1 MKFSVDRIEEGIAV
15 LENINS
21 KEMIEVEISEL
32 DFVIFEGNIL
42 VYENG
47 IFSLDK
53 SDEELRREVLRERLN
68 NLKKSENNE

>member
-21 KEMIEVEISEL
+21 KEIIEVEISEL
-32 DFVIFEGNIL
+32 DFAIFEGNIL
-42 VYENG
+42 VYETG

-53 SDEELRREVLRERLN
+53 SEEELRREALRERLN
-68 NLKKSENNE
+68 NLKKSEDNE

>member
-15 LENINS
+15 LENFNS
-21 KEMIEVEISEL
+21 KEIIEVEISEL

-53 SDEELRREVLRERLN
+53 SEEELRREALRERLN

>member
-21 KEMIEVEISEL
+21 KEIIEVEVNEL
-32 DFVIFEGNIL
+32 DFVIVEGNIL

-47 IFSLDK
+47 VFSLDK
-53 SDEELRREVLRERLN
+53 SEEELRRESLRERLN
-68 NLKKSENNE
+68 KLKKSEDNV

>member
-21 KEMIEVEISEL
+21 KVIIEVEISEL
-32 DFVIFEGNIL
+32 DFAIFEGNIL
-42 VYENG
+42 VYETG

-53 SDEELRREVLRERLN
+53 SEEELRREALRERLN
-68 NLKKSENNE
+68 NLKKSEDNE